1 MAEVWVKQRE
11 RGSAPLIRLIAF
23 LSLRMGRQVGR
34 ALLYP
39 ICLYFLAFAP
49 TARRASRAYLALALE
64 RPPTL
69 WNVFR
74 HLHVHASVL
83 LDRVFTMAG
92 GTQKFNLRIHGLDI
106 IEDHVRSKRGCILIS
121 GHIGSFDM
129 LRSLAEEHAVAVKV
143 MMYTNMS
150 RKFNAVL
157 EMLNPDLAKTIIP
170 LGLPTSLIAAGQ
182 FIRQGGMVGILGDR
196 LVGEEKAVDAPFF
209 GRLARFPVGPLLLST
224 ALQVPIVFV
233 VSLYEGRRR
242 YAVHFEDLSEPSGER
257 SRELTDA
264 NMREWAGRYA
274 QRLEHYCRKSPYNW
288 FNFYNFWA
296 HQVPGQ

>member
-1 MAEVWVKQRE
+1 
-11 RGSAPLIRLIAF
+11 
-23 LSLRMGRQVGR
+23 MGRQVGR

-49 TARRASRAYLALALE
+49 IARRSSHAYLSFALE
-64 RPPTL
+64 RRPTL

-92 GTQKFNLRIHGLDI
+92 GTQKFDLRVHGRNI
-106 IEDHVRSKRGCILIS
+106 IEDHVRDKRGCILLS

-129 LRSLAEEHAVAVKV
+129 LRSLAEEHDVAVKV

-150 RKFNAVL
+150 KKFNAVL
-157 EMLNPDLAKTIIP
+157 ETLNPGLAKAIIP

-182 FIRQGGMVGILGDR
+182 FIREGGMVGILGDR
-196 LVGEEKAVDAPFF
+196 LVSGEKAVEAPFF
-209 GRLARFPVGPLLLST
+209 GRMARFPIGPLLLST

-233 VSLYEGRRR
+233 VSLYEGKRR
-242 YAVHFEDLSEPSGER
+242 YSVHFENLSEPCSER
-257 SRELTDA
+257 ARALTDA
-264 NMREWAGRYA
+264 SIKEWVERYA
-274 QRLEHYCRKSPYNW
+274 RRLEHYCRKSPYNW
-288 FNFYNFWA
+288 FNFYDFWA
-296 HQVPGQ
+296 R

>member
-1 MAEVWVKQRE
+1 
-11 RGSAPLIRLIAF
+11 LIAF
-23 LSLRMGRQVGR
+23 LSLRMGRPVGR

-49 TARRASRAYLALALE
+49 TARRSSRAYLSLALQQ
-64 RPPTL
+64 RPTL

-83 LDRVFTMAG
+83 LDRVFAMAG
-92 GTQKFNLRIHGLDI
+92 GTQKFDLQVHGLDT

-143 MMYTNMS
+143 MMYTSMS
-150 RKFNAVL
+150 KKFNAML
-157 EMLNPDLAKTIIP
+157 ETLNPRLAEAIIP

-182 FIRQGGMVGILGDR
+182 FIRQGGMVAILGDR
-196 LVGEEKAVDAPFF
+196 LVGGEKAVEARFF

-224 ALQVPIVFV
+224 TLQVPIVFV
-233 VSLYEGRRR
+233 ASLYEGRRR
-242 YAVHFEDLSEPSGER
+242 YSVYFENLSQPSDDR
-257 SRELTDA
+257 RRALTDA
-264 NMREWAGRYA
+264 NMREWAERYA
-274 QRLEHYCRKSPYNW
+274 QRLEHYCRRSPYNW
-288 FNFYNFWA
+288 FNFYDFWA
-296 HQVPGQ
+296 R